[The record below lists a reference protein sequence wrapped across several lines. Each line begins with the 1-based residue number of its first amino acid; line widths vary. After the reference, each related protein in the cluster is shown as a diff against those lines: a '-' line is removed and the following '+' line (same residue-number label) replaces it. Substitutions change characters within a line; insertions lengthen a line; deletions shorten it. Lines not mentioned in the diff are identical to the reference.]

1 MQQYRCPNCGAE
13 IGFKTRFCSNCG
25 KQLSWMEQPAATPQ
39 YQCPVCNAAVIPNLK
54 HCTNCGTPLAWQG
67 QTQPPPAPPKPA
79 ATKTTIREDNS
90 GNKVLKGI
98 GIAVLSLLLFLSLS
112 ALGPAF
118 MVDRTMLNPNFVASE
133 VDKLEIAS
141 IVTEVADVSLPEDL
155 PVEIKDAVSSTVVKL
170 EPELK
175 QKFNAGIYSIYDYV
189 KGKNDSP
196 GLLRLLRNTV
206 LSNDFLFSA
215 IDDLD
220 TTSLIKPYALQMLS
234 AYIPSELEQIS
245 ANLDSLIDDFLAQ
258 HESWIKEQL
267 KTVAVPVADY
277 LVGDIKTFNVDISL
291 EPIISDLKQTIT
303 QQISQL
309 QIPVISL
316 LPSEMIQG
324 FLDEALDKYIPS
336 NFEFRNTMIG
346 AQVPY
351 QIANTVEDI
360 ENTLGMVK
368 TYVGYFQIAYILLII
383 FTLLLIAGIVLIYRR
398 VRGATR
404 TLGIVSLVAG
414 AIDLVFLLLVK
425 GLVTD
430 QLSQS
435 ITGLPASLQTWTVHL
450 VNDMTSPMQILS
462 ICFIVV
468 GVALIV
474 VSLVYRPRESI

>member
-1 MQQYRCPNCGAE
+1 
-13 IGFKTRFCSNCG
+13 
-25 KQLSWMEQPAATPQ
+25 
-39 YQCPVCNAAVIPNLK
+39 
-54 HCTNCGTPLAWQG
+54 
-67 QTQPPPAPPKPA
+67 
-79 ATKTTIREDNS
+79 
-90 GNKVLKGI
+90 
-98 GIAVLSLLLFLSLS
+98 
-112 ALGPAF
+112 
-118 MVDRTMLNPNFVASE
+118 
-133 VDKLEIAS
+133 
-141 IVTEVADVSLPEDL
+141 
-155 PVEIKDAVSSTVVKL
+155 
-170 EPELK
+170 
-175 QKFNAGIYSIYDYV
+175 
-189 KGKNDSP
+189 
-196 GLLRLLRNTV
+196 
-206 LSNDFLFSA
+206 
-215 IDDLD
+215 
-220 TTSLIKPYALQMLS
+220 
-234 AYIPSELEQIS
+234 
-245 ANLDSLIDDFLAQ
+245 
-258 HESWIKEQL
+258 
-267 KTVAVPVADY
+267 VPVADY